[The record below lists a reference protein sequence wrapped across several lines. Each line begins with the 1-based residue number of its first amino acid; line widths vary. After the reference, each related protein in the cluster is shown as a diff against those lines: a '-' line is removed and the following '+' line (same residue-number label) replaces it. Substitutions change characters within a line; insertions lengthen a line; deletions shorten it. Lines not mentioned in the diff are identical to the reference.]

1 MTFQNYFLP
10 TPRRTVI
17 TETSADRPRSLTL
30 IGLRVIWGMTL
41 GNLLNYAASLSK
53 FDLTLC
59 LDTHSL
65 VDQWHISKTKS
76 ERMEIKKFMTKQQT
90 PLQRKQG
97 HSMPK
102 GIPMWEEPNDV
113 TKQHLFSIPASHQ
126 LLHCMSSQ
134 NLLLHNRRH
143 ITCDYRH
150 KHNPTQHCCTNQN
163 LITWFAL
170 PIMSLHHIPPQD
182 VC

>member
-1 MTFQNYFLP
+1 MSFQNYFLS
-10 TPRRTVI
+10 TPRRPVI

-41 GNLLNYAASLSK
+41 GNLLNYAASLST
-53 FDLTLC
+53 FNLTLC
-59 LDTHSL
+59 LDTRSL
-65 VDQWHISKTKS
+65 LDHWHISKTKP
-76 ERMEIKKFMTKQQT
+76 ECMEIKKFMMKQQT

-97 HSMPK
+97 HIMPK
-102 GIPMWEEPNDV
+102 GIPMWEEPTNV
-113 TKQHLFSIPASHQ
+113 TKQRLFSVPASHH

-150 KHNPTQHCCTNQN
+150 KHNLTTAAQIKTLSH
-163 LITWFAL
+163 
-170 PIMSLHHIPPQD
+170 D
-182 VC
+182 